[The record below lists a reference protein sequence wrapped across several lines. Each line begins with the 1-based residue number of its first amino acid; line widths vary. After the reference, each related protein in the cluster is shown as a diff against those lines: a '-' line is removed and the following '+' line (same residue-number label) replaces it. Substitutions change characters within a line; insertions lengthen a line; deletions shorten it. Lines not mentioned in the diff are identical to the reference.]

1 MTSEITINEYS
12 TDFTTHSDRV
22 VMENDNGTY
31 LLFRQVDSRKYLS
44 NSEQLNHVIHYLVI
58 QSGFIMDKCSRSEFV
73 FTNPQSNSDY
83 SVTYTYYPDNMLM
96 VKNER
101 TFLNQ
106 LE

>member
-44 NSEQLNHVIHYLVI
+44 NSEQLNHIVHYLVI
-58 QSGFIMDKCSRSEFV
+58 QSGFIMDKFSRSEII
-73 FTNPQSNSDY
+73 FTNPQSNYEY
-83 SVTYTYYPDNMLM
+83 SVTYTYYPENMLM